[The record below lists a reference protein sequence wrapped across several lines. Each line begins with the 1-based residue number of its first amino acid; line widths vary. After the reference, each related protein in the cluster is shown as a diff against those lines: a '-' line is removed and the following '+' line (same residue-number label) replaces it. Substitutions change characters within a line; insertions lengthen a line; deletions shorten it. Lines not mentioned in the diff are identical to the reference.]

1 MTKIDHRFCTREWEQ
16 LHPKCYLQALS
27 SSVSNH
33 YPFLLTCRPL
43 LKRFKGF
50 RFEAFWLEV
59 EGFLEVVQNSWQA
72 LVSSRNPTRILHI
85 KLARL
90 GKALKRWNKGIICS
104 LRSASHAAQEVILR
118 FGKAQEDRQLMDSEM
133 ELRKIAKSRVL
144 GLAP

>member
-118 FGKAQEDRQLMDSEM
+118 LDKAQEDRQLTDSEM